1 MIIKD
6 EVHYLVEVNSS
17 TSKSDISELYR
28 IGILYEKKTGVK
40 PRLTTITCFIEE
52 RTRRVAEKL
61 GIKVI
66 TY

>member
-1 MIIKD
+1 K
-6 EVHYLVEVNSS
+6 SS

-40 PRLTTITCFIEE
+40 PQLTTIICFIEE
-52 RTRRVAEKL
+52 RARKVAEKL

-66 TY
+66 MY